1 MATEEAAVGGLT
13 LREHL
18 DELRKRLMYMVLV
31 LVATVVVAFLFREAI
46 FEFLLEPGYGGTGEL
61 PQATEVL
68 ETISII
74 FKVTLMVGFVGA
86 LPFILYQIIM
96 FVSPGL
102 TGRERF
108 YLFMFLPGVLI
119 AFAGGASFGYW
130 VLFPPAFE
138 FLTGFGEE
146 FVNAQ
151 IRISSY
157 INVML
162 SLMFWMGVVF
172 QIPLL
177 LFGLARLGV
186 VTPALLGRLRRFAIV
201 LAFVA
206 AAIITPTFDPVNQ
219 ILVAVPII
227 ILYEFGILLAR
238 LGQRMRRRSDLDA
251 EPGHD
256 AEPGRIARTLRPL
269 RVLRPWRWHRRF
281 RFWRED

>member
-1 MATEEAAVGGLT
+1 
-13 LREHL
+13 
-18 DELRKRLMYMVLV
+18 MYTVLF
-31 LVATVVVAFLFREAI
+31 VVISVVIAFMFRDSI
-46 FEFLLEPGYGGTGEL
+46 FNFLLEPGYGGTDEK

-68 ETISII
+68 ETVSIV
-74 FKVTLMVGFVGA
+74 FKVVIMAGFIGA
-86 LPFILYQIIM
+86 LPFVLYQIIM

-119 AFAGGASFGYW
+119 AFAGGSAFGYY

-146 FVNAQ
+146 FVNPE

-162 SLMFWMGVVF
+162 SLIFWMGVVF
-172 QIPLL
+172 QIPLV
-177 LFGLARLGV
+177 LFGLGRLGV
-186 VTPALLGRLRRFAIV
+186 VTPRMLGRFRRFAIV
-201 LAFVA
+201 LAFIA

-227 ILYEFGILLAR
+227 ILYEFGIVLAR
-238 LGQRMRRRSDLDA
+238 IGQRLKNGPNPDA
-251 EPGHD
+251 ERGTIIRVF
-256 AEPGRIARTLRPL
+256 AKLG
-269 RVLRPWRWHRRF
+269 VLRFWRWHF
-281 RFWRED
+281 RFWRGE

>member
-1 MATEEAAVGGLT
+1 MYTVFFVVIAV
-13 LREHL
+13 
-18 DELRKRLMYMVLV
+18 VI
-31 LVATVVVAFLFREAI
+31 AFMFRDSI
-46 FEFLLEPGYGGTGEL
+46 FSFLLEPGYGATDEK

-68 ETISII
+68 ETVSIV
-74 FKVTLMVGFVGA
+74 FKVVIMAGFIGA
-86 LPFILYQIIM
+86 LPFVLYQIIM

-108 YLFMFLPGVLI
+108 YLFMFLPGVLV
-119 AFAGGASFGYW
+119 AFAAGSTFGYY

-146 FVNAQ
+146 FVNPE

-162 SLMFWMGVVF
+162 SLIFWMGVVF

-177 LFGLARLGV
+177 LFGLGRLGI
-186 VTPALLGRLRRFAIV
+186 VTPRMLGRFRRFEVV
-201 LAFVA
+201 LAFIA

-238 LGQRMRRRSDLDA
+238 VGQRLKNGPN
-251 EPGHD
+251 PGVERG
-256 AEPGRIARTLRPL
+256 AVMRTLSKL
-269 RVLRPWRWHRRF
+269 GVLRFWRWHL
-281 RFWRED
+281 RFWRGE

>member
-1 MATEEAAVGGLT
+1 MATNETTFEGAT

-18 DELRKRLMYMVLV
+18 EELRKRLMY
-31 LVATVVVAFLFREAI
+31 TVIFVVIAVVIAFMFREAI
-46 FEFLLEPGYGGTGEL
+46 FDFLLAPGGYGGEKK

-68 ETISII
+68 ETVSVI
-74 FKVTLMVGFVGA
+74 FKVTMMVGFIGA
-86 LPFILYQIIM
+86 LPFVLYQIIM

-119 AFAGGASFGYW
+119 AFAGGAAFGYY

-138 FLTGFGEE
+138 FLSGFGNE
-146 FVNAQ
+146 FVNAD

-162 SLMFWMGVVF
+162 SLIFWMGVVF
-172 QIPLL
+172 QIPLV
-177 LFGLARLGV
+177 LFGLGRLGV
-186 VTPALLGRLRRFAIV
+186 VTPSMLGKFRRFAIV
-201 LAFVA
+201 LAFIA

-227 ILYEFGILLAR
+227 ILYEIGILLAR
-238 LGQRMRRRSDLDA
+238 VGQRMKNGPNPDA
-251 EPGHD
+251 KR
-256 AEPGRIARTLRPL
+256 GRIMRAVARLG
-269 RVLRPWRWHRRF
+269 VLRFWRWHF
-281 RFWRED
+281 RFWRGD